1 MRPIATATAP
11 GRGARHYDG
20 VAIPVEVDE
29 LEPSGRVRV
38 RLHGRPPSGSSR
50 PPPVFSFEGPI
61 RIARSTRGAITGI
74 RSIARAGGRA
84 IGNSKRRAGSKIMRK
99 RCRDFGVAKIGISG
113 AVFVTAGKCPL
124 PPISA
129 LRDVCACNPLISLD
143 GGAPAI
149 GVTGSNSTQ
158 RGSNP
163 LSPASHRGLFIGPAL
178 REVSTFPAVR
188 AREPGLLRRK
198 SGTPHRRPRFSGR
211 VSAR

>member
-1 MRPIATATAP
+1 MTPRH
-11 GRGARHYDG
+11 GRRGAMNLRPLASRTRRTAIRPLRRRLPACQKCQLLTELSRAYRTGGEVWIWPGFCHPCDFRANHY
-20 VAIPVEVDE
+20 PW
-29 LEPSGRVRV
+29 P
-38 RLHGRPPSGSSR
+38 
-50 PPPVFSFEGPI
+50 
-61 RIARSTRGAITGI
+61 
-74 RSIARAGGRA
+74 
-84 IGNSKRRAGSKIMRK
+84 K

-143 GGAPAI
+143 GGGPAI